1 MALRMHPYGCRR
13 KAIWVVE
20 VYDRGD
26 SFSHRIREGFE
37 PIKCGADERRRR
49 GLDRAAP

>member
-1 MALRMHPYGCRR
+1 MALRMHPYGCGR

-26 SFSHRIREGFE
+26 SFSHRIRDSNLLNAARMSAAGEG
-37 PIKCGADERRRR
+37 
-49 GLDRAAP
+49 